1 MFCFC
6 QGVGWGLMARTV
18 CERLRAI
25 IRTVSRIRNEWSQL
39 RKNGPSSLFRK
50 TLQWWTPSIISSFP
64 HLGLFIIFHHTVV
77 IVKSFHLNKFSL
89 RIPKDL
95 SAITGNVFLM
105 RDYLLFAFP
114 LGQCSFRCRTQNNM
128 CLLATW
134 RFLFMGNQRLQAC
147 AEWIWCKQNNMQLW
161 SFDHICVTDGSLW
174 LRSKSV
180 IFFKAIRTRLK
191 PVSVIQECTSRT

>member
-1 MFCFC
+1 MCIRDSHNSHGISHSKWMITTAKEWTVFFFPKDPTMMNPVVHFFIPASGFIHHFPPYGCDC
-6 QGVGWGLMARTV
+6 Q
-18 CERLRAI
+18 ED
-25 IRTVSRIRNEWSQL
+25 
-39 RKNGPSSLFRK
+39 
-50 TLQWWTPSIISSFP
+50 
-64 HLGLFIIFHHTVV
+64 

-89 RIPKDL
+89 RILKDL
-95 SAITGNVFLM
+95 SAITGNVFLV
-105 RDYLLFAFP
+105 RDYLLFSFP
-114 LGQCSFRCRTQNNM
+114 VGQCSFRCRTQTNM

-180 IFFKAIRTRLK
+180 IFFKAVRTRLK
-191 PVSVIQECTSRT
+191 PVSMIQECTSRT